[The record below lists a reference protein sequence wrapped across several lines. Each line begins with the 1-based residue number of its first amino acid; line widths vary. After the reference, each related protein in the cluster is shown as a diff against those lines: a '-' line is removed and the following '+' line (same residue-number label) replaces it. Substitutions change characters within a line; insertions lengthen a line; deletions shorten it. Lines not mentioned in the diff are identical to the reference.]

1 MSSVLTRSTSSRTR
15 EAVSG
20 LATADHRHRR
30 VGYGRAGDDGGWA
43 PQSPLGPSPDRHQVP
58 RPGSVRK
65 PPAATSRA
73 SVDTLGSYDSHT
85 SADGR
90 GAGHRR
96 RARLRNRTRSSRA
109 RSASSAVRDS
119 SVGEARRRESAVV
132 CQQPP
137 VVGST
142 QFGGRR
148 RSRPR
153 GRRDNRNR
161 GKGIAGS
168 RPSGRSL
175 SGNAIVARV
184 ARLGAGAPLS
194 LGESTSGAICSRPSL
209 HEARTPGVC
218 ADAP

>member
-1 MSSVLTRSTSSRTR
+1 MGAPVASGTLAGSTSGSSARIRKEAARSDFSRFR
-15 EAVSG
+15 RHPRVVRFAHLCRRSRSG
-20 LATADHRHRR
+20 
-30 VGYGRAGDDGGWA
+30 Y
-43 PQSPLGPSPDRHQVP
+43 
-58 RPGSVRK
+58 
-65 PPAATSRA
+65 
-73 SVDTLGSYDSHT
+73 
-85 SADGR
+85 
-90 GAGHRR
+90 RR